1 MKGEFAS
8 FVKSHYDKVRDLPA
22 RERLKAL
29 GEMFR
34 NGRPQATGFARLAER
49 AQPKPKVEKR
59 LKGGAMSPS
68 SSERASP
75 VEMGGVIAPVKRV
88 QEPLSLVPP
97 SVPVDRASTPGTNV
111 PGPLYSGVKTSNPH
125 EQAIAIQRRSEPKE
139 MRQAEGTFI
148 KQGTR
153 KMSPTDT
160 DLKTI
165 MAMFGMGMPKH
176 MRNVMQG
183 GKLSKKHMKKIY
195 EQTMATH
202 GKDGMR
208 KFEDMFSGLTQAFR
222 CAM

>member
-34 NGRPQATGFARLAER
+34 NGRPQA
-49 AQPKPKVEKR
+49 QP
-59 LKGGAMSPS
+59 GGAMMHS

-75 VEMGGVIAPVKRV
+75 VMFEQMTPAKRIARRRRTIAV

-111 PGPLYSGVKTSNPH
+111 PGALYSGVQTSNPH
-125 EQAIAIQRRSEPKE
+125 EQAIAIQRRTQPKE
-139 MRQAEGTFI
+139 RQAQGTFI
-148 KQGTR
+148 KQGGSQL
-153 KMSPTDT
+153 SPTGT

-176 MRNVMQG
+176 MRNVMHG
-183 GKLSKKHMKKIY
+183 GRLSKNHMKKIY

-202 GKDGMR
+202 GKDGMK
-208 KFEDMFSGLTQAFR
+208 KFQDMFSGLTQAFR